1 MRFKENNITRFLGM
15 NRRNFIK
22 LAVGGAIGTVL
33 SPLPWKLTDDIAIWT
48 ENLPWVPVPSV
59 GEFSYAKSVC
69 TLCPGGCGIQV
80 RKVDERAV
88 KIEGRTDYPVN
99 PGGICPMGASGLQ
112 MLYNEKA
119 RFTSPMKRTGARGM
133 GAFQAISWEE
143 ALDILAQ
150 RISGLK
156 EKGNIDSLAAIDGNP
171 RWSTMSVMIER
182 LLTSLGSPNYMRMQS
197 FEDTSATAA
206 YLLTGI
212 KGSIGYDL
220 ENADYILSFGSGL
233 LEGWGTPGRVLNAW
247 GLWRSGAQKD
257 RAQVVQVEARA
268 SNTASKADKW
278 VAARPGTETA
288 LVLSICNVIIT
299 ENLHDTGFVDRSSFG
314 FSDFNSSDG
323 ASHKGFKSLVL
334 EGYSPEKAAQI
345 TGIDAEEIRSIARNF
360 AKAKAPVAICGRGKG
375 ALSDSLYE
383 TMSVLCLNALV
394 GSVNRTGGIF
404 IHDPLPLAALPDLS
418 PDDATKSGLDKIR
431 IDLAGNGGRYPF
443 SHTLLNNFSES
454 ILKASA
460 SPVDTMLVFSANPA
474 FNLPDSGAFRKAMEK
489 IPFIASFS
497 PYRDETSMLAD
508 LILPDHTCLEKMDDM
523 AWPAGLQYPLYGLAS
538 PVVKTLYETKNSGD
552 ALIDLAKKIGSSAGD
567 AFPWSTCEDALK
579 ARARGLFEAAAGQT
593 SYDGATP
600 PWAKTQTEVSR
611 DYSDFDDM
619 WKKLTT
625 NGLWW
630 RPASQHQALDGF
642 FKTPSGRFEFYSNAI
657 DSTLKAADLKTLGIQ
672 ATGDEARMPHFEE
685 ITYAADMKS
694 FPLRMR
700 PYERLNLSSGRLPNS
715 PYMNKTLFDDELIKD
730 QSFADINPAT
740 AGEYNLKQGDLVNIE
755 SPTGRLQALANLTEG
770 AMPGIVFMPLGFGH
784 SAYDDFVS
792 GKGVN
797 PNEIIYGGKDP
808 LSGQPVWWNTPVR
821 LIKA

>member
-22 LAVGGAIGTVL
+22 LAVGGAIGTIL

-59 GEFSYAKSVC
+59 GEFSYSKSVC

-112 MLYNEKA
+112 LLYNEKM
-119 RFTSPMKRTGARGM
+119 RFTSPMKRTGARGT
-133 GAFQAISWEE
+133 GAFQSISWEE

-156 EKGNIDSLAAIDGNP
+156 AKGNINALAAIDGNP
-171 RWSTMSVMIER
+171 RWSTMSVVIER
-182 LLTSLGSPNYMRMQS
+182 LLTALGSPNYMRMQS
-197 FEDTSATAA
+197 FEDTAAMAA
-206 YLLTGI
+206 YLLTGVQ
-212 KGSIGYDL
+212 SAIGYDL

-247 GLWRSGAQKD
+247 GLWRSGSLKN
-257 RAQVVQVEARA
+257 RVQVVQVEARA

-278 VAARPGTETA
+278 IAARPGTEAA
-288 LVLSICNVIIT
+288 LVLGICNVIIT
-299 ENLHDTGFVDRSSFG
+299 ENLHDAGFVEKYSFG

-323 ASHKGFKSLVL
+323 ASHKGFKTLVM
-334 EGYSPEKAAQI
+334 EGYSPEKVAQV

-375 ALSDSLYE
+375 ALYDNLYE
-383 TMSVLCLNALV
+383 SMSVLCLNALV
-394 GSVNRTGGIF
+394 GAVNRTGGIF
-404 IHDPLPLAALPDLS
+404 IHDPLPLAILPELQ
-418 PDDATKSGLDKIR
+418 PDAATKAGLDKGR
-431 IDLAGNGGRYPF
+431 VDQAGNNGRYPF
-443 SHTLLNNFSES
+443 SHSLLNNFADSA
-454 ILKASA
+454 LKAA
-460 SPVDTMLVFSANPA
+460 ESPVDTMLIFSANPA
-474 FNLPDSGAFRKAMEK
+474 FNLPDSGTFRKAMEK

-497 PYRDETSMLAD
+497 PYRDETSMLVD
-508 LILPDHTCLEKMDDM
+508 LILPDHTCLEKMDDI
-523 AWPAGLQYPLYGLAS
+523 AWPSGLQYPLYGLS
-538 PVVKTLYETKNSGD
+538 TPVVKTLYETKNSGD
-552 ALIDLAKKIGSSAGD
+552 AVIDLAKKIGNTAGD
-567 AFPWSTCEDALK
+567 AFPWSNYEDVLK
-579 ARARGLFEAAAGQT
+579 ARARGLFDASAGAT
-593 SYDGATP
+593 SWNGSTP
-600 PWAKTQTEVSR
+600 PWARTQTAASQ

-630 RPASQHQALDGF
+630 RPASQPQALDGF
-642 FKTPSGRFEFYSNAI
+642 FKTSSGRFEFYSSAI
-657 DSTLKAADLKTLGIQ
+657 DSTLKGADLKTLGIK

-685 ITYAADMKS
+685 IAYEVDTKA

-700 PYERLNLSSGRLPNS
+700 PYEHLNLSSGRLPNS
-715 PYMNKTLFDDELIKD
+715 PYMNKTLFDDELVEN
-730 QSFADINPAT
+730 QSFMDINPDTAT
-740 AGEYNLKQGDLVNIE
+740 EYNLKQGDSVIIE
-755 SPTGRLQALANLTEG
+755 SPNGRLQALANLTES
-770 AMPGIVFMPLGFGH
+770 AMPGTVFMPLGFGH
-784 SAYDDFVS
+784 SAFDDFVR

-808 LSGQPVWWNTPVR
+808 LSGQPVWWDTPVR